1 MTPEVTPDVTSP
13 TTAPSPLDAS
23 QQHLLGRLTVIE
35 RQLDRLVA
43 EREAGGGDRLGPRGS
58 MRFAGVPLAPDP
70 PTDPAA
76 AARLAEVERSADA
89 AADHGEALRLR
100 TLATSFELTELE
112 VELLLLAAAPDL
124 DAGLGH
130 RYATL
135 HGNDTQVQLSPAL
148 ALWLLGL
155 HTVNAEARLLLDPTS
170 TLRRTGLLESEPGSR
185 RLLGQQLRVPERV
198 LVHLLGAET
207 LPEPLTSTVTEPVA
221 VPGPAADAIA
231 RTLHGG
237 LPLVYVQDRNAG
249 VGASAAVAALAEL
262 ERPAVVLDLAR
273 RPAEVELATLARLG
287 SREARLRNGVL
298 VVAGLDA
305 LSERDAGAVR
315 HFADAE
321 AQRVLI
327 GRASWDPGWA
337 DTVPAVVSAEV
348 PAEPVRRRLWEQ
360 ALGPGPAAEVAAA
373 DTTAPFRLSPEQI
386 LRSGQA
392 AARQALS
399 AGQALTSRDVR
410 AGARAQNSTGLSRL
424 ARRIRPSATWDD
436 LILPA
441 SVEAEL
447 RSLVAR
453 WRQRGRVLDDWGLS
467 PGSARGRGVSGL
479 FAGGSG
485 TGKTLSAEVLANDLG
500 LDLYVIELSTVIDKY
515 IGETS
520 KNLARIFDEA
530 DSVNGVLLFDE
541 ADALFG
547 KRSAVSDAKDRHAN
561 VEVAFLLQRMESF
574 DGVAILTTNLAA
586 NLDEAFLRR
595 LDAIVDFPEP
605 TVVQRREM
613 WARMLPESL
622 PRAEPLDLDLLA
634 ESFRLSGSE
643 IRSTALRAAYRV
655 ADEGRTLTN
664 LDLLRAVVAEHRKLG
679 RHLGAQDLGPYA
691 GLLEE

>member
-1 MTPEVTPDVTSP
+1 MTNPNATP
-13 TTAPSPLDAS
+13 APLDAS
-23 QQHLLGRLTVIE
+23 QQHLLGRLTVLE
-35 RQLDRLVA
+35 LQLARLVT
-43 EREAGGGDRLGPRGS
+43 EREAGGGDRLGPRGT
-58 MRFAGVPLAPDP
+58 MRFSGVPATPDP

-76 AARLAEVERSADA
+76 AARLAEVEHHANA
-89 AADHGEALRLR
+89 AAERGEALRLR
-100 TLATSFELTELE
+100 TLATSFGLTEIE

-130 RYATL
+130 RYAAL
-135 HGNDTQVQLSPAL
+135 HGNDDQVQLSPAL

-155 HTVNAEARLLLDPTS
+155 HTVNAEARRLLDPTN
-170 TLRRTGLLESEPGSR
+170 TLVRTGLLESEPATR

-198 LVHLLGAET
+198 LVHLLGSAS
-207 LPEPLTSTVTEPVA
+207 LPEPLASTSSAPVA
-221 VPGPAADAIA
+221 VPGPTAEAIA
-231 RTLHGG
+231 RALRAG

-249 VGASAAVAALAEL
+249 VGVNAAVAALEQL
-262 ERPAVVLDLAR
+262 DRTPVVLDLAH
-273 RPAEVELATLARLG
+273 RPSEVDLATLARLG
-287 SREARLRNGVL
+287 SREALLRGGVL
-298 VVAGLDA
+298 VVTGLDA
-305 LSERDAGAVR
+305 LPERDAGGVR
-315 HFADAE
+315 RFADAD
-321 AQRVLI
+321 APSVLV
-327 GRASWDPGWA
+327 GRANWDPGWA
-337 DTVPAVVSAEV
+337 QRVPAVVAAEA
-348 PAEPVRRRLWEQ
+348 PAEPVRRKLWDQ
-360 ALGPGPAAEVAAA
+360 ALDAELAAEVDAAA
-373 DTTAPFRLSPEQI
+373 ATAQFRLSPEQI

-392 AARQALS
+392 ATRQALS
-399 AGQALTSRDVR
+399 AGQRLTGRDVR

-605 TVVQRREM
+605 TVAQRREL

-622 PRAEPLDLDLLA
+622 PRAELLDLDLLA
-634 ESFRLSGSE
+634 ESFKLSGSE

-679 RHLGAQDLGPYA
+679 RHLGAQDLGRYA